1 MFDFIVDKQMFAVYN
16 TKHRTVVRANKCSIQ
31 SILVYNLFLGVY
43 TVVFYEKGVVIMKRN
58 MRSTS
63 TKKKIRRARNLFLGM
78 IAAVLMCSMSF
89 GVFLVSAHESG
100 NAGDSSYTYYTS
112 IEIRPGDTLWAIA
125 EEHMTDDYDSVA
137 EYVQVLMKMNQLDS
151 DEIYSGQ
158 NLIIAYNDSEFK

>member
-1 MFDFIVDKQMFAVYN
+1 
-16 TKHRTVVRANKCSIQ
+16 
-31 SILVYNLFLGVY
+31 
-43 TVVFYEKGVVIMKRN
+43 MKRN

-151 DEIYSGQ
+151 DEIYSGE